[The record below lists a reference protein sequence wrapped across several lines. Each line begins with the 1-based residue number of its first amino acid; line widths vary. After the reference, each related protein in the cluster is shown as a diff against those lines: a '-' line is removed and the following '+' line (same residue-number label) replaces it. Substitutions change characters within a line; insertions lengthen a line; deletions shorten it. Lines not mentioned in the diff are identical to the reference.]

1 MACTLRIPVSCVRD
15 MEGAKCGRLGVKGV
29 FLENPLNQRRRRTEF
44 WEAKTTEQLK
54 LKGLYKG
61 EKVLLR

>member
-1 MACTLRIPVSCVRD
+1 MR
-15 MEGAKCGRLGVKGV
+15 GVL
-29 FLENPLNQRRRRTEF
+29 LENPLNQRRRRTEF

-61 EKVLLR
+61 ERVLLRYGQWRAQVSFV